1 MTVSFVAALYKLDD
15 FHTHNK
21 LSSNLI
27 SGNVKDRKERKRNKE
42 IKREILNKQLFQC
55 CGNRRQ
61 IQTEL
66 FPILNTQQPDTVL
79 VDFALST
86 QMYSRMRR

>member
-42 IKREILNKQLFQC
+42 RDPEQTVISMLWEPQTNS
-55 CGNRRQ
+55 NRTLSH
-61 IQTEL
+61 IQHTA
-66 FPILNTQQPDTVL
+66 TRHR
-79 VDFALST
+79 SG
-86 QMYSRMRR
+86 